1 MFSIRARLF
10 HLGTENQIY
19 PKMAKFVTF
28 VWKVLETWFWCLSPG
43 FGTWEIHWD
52 HCQTPQIDLSGQSRH
67 LWSFWLIKIRYRGL
81 KMAKFVT
88 FVWKVLETWFWCLS
102 PGFGTWKVTWG
113 HCQTPQIDLN
123 GQNGHFWSF
132 CRSKLGTVNFSLES
146 PRDLTLVSICRF
158 VAMGNHLGPFL
169 NNSVWPEFAF
179 LTKWN

>member
-52 HCQTPQIDLSGQSRH
+52 HCQTPQIDLSCQNRH

-88 FVWKVLETWFWCLS
+88 FVWKVIETWFWCLS
-102 PGFGTWKVTWG
+102 PGFGTCVGNKFVV
-113 HCQTPQIDLN
+113 L
-123 GQNGHFWSF
+123 
-132 CRSKLGTVNFSLES
+132 TVYYL
-146 PRDLTLVSICRF
+146 RLTLFPLQLGSNWLPGLDLASHSV
-158 VAMGNHLGPFL
+158 HLSQGPQL
-169 NNSVWPEFAF
+169 HPPS
-179 LTKWN
+179 

>member
-52 HCQTPQIDLSGQSRH
+52 HCQTPQIDLSCQNRH

-102 PGFGTWKVTWG
+102 PGFGTWEIHWD
-113 HCQTPQIDLN
+113 HCQTPQIDLS
-123 GQNGHFWSF
+123 GQSRHLWSF
-132 CRSKLGTVNFSLES
+132 WLRGDRELDRFIFSDHLPLRVQPPHPLS
-146 PRDLTLVSICRF
+146 LTNTNII
-158 VAMGNHLGPFL
+158 N
-169 NNSVWPEFAF
+169 
-179 LTKWN
+179 

>member
-19 PKMAKFVTF
+19 PKMAKFVTFVWKVLETWFWCLSPGFGTWEIHWDHCQTPQIDLSCQNRHLWSFWLIKIRCRGLKMAKFVTF

-81 KMAKFVT
+81 KWQICKF
-88 FVWKVLETWFWCLS
+88 CLVS
-102 PGFGTWKVTWG
+102 
-113 HCQTPQIDLN
+113 
-123 GQNGHFWSF
+123 
-132 CRSKLGTVNFSLES
+132 R
-146 PRDLTLVSICRF
+146 RDLILVSIHRF
-158 VAMGNHLGPFL
+158 LPKGNHWGP
-169 NNSVWPEFAF
+169 SWD
-179 LTKWN
+179 TSD